1 MVNEC
6 MVIGR
11 RWNDTAGGKPKY
23 SEKSFFHC
31 HFVYQKFRTDRPGLE
46 PGPPRLRASDKQPEP
61 LHKFLVVFIC
71 RKLILCTNTMQNY
84 VVKRLYVNSM
94 YHHVQYSEN
103 MNFPTQCIYVF
114 SMFLATEAN
123 SLSGIRRLVL

>member
-1 MVNEC
+1 MVNEF

-23 SEKSFFHC
+23 SEKNFFHC
-31 HFVYQKFRTDRPGLE
+31 YFVYQKFRTDRPGLE

-71 RKLILCTNTMQNY
+71 RKLILCTNTMKIMLLNAYMLTLCTTTFNIQ
-84 VVKRLYVNSM
+84 K
-94 YHHVQYSEN
+94 
-103 MNFPTQCIYVF
+103 I
-114 SMFLATEAN
+114 
-123 SLSGIRRLVL
+123 